1 MKNILLLNGPNL
13 NLLGKREPDI
23 YGTESLESITGGL
36 VHEAENLGLELISF
50 QSNAEHELVDKIQ
63 AVPDLGVQFIL
74 INPGALTHT
83 SVSLRDAL
91 LGVGVP
97 FIEIH
102 LSNVYSR
109 ESFRQHS
116 YLSDVALGVITGFG
130 SQGYSFALHAAS
142 RYLGQRE
149 D

>member
-23 YGTESLESITGGL
+23 YGTESLESITDGL
-36 VHEAENLGLELISF
+36 VIEAEKLGLELISF

-63 AVPDLGVQFIL
+63 AVPERGVQFIL

-97 FIEIH
+97 FIEVH

-142 RYLGQRE
+142 SFLGQGE

>member
-23 YGTESLESITGGL
+23 YGTESLESITDGL
-36 VHEAENLGLELISF
+36 VIEAEKLGLELISF

-63 AVPDLGVQFIL
+63 AVPELGVQFIL

-97 FIEIH
+97 FIEVH

-142 RYLGQRE
+142 SFLGQIK